1 MTASPTSGQ
10 TSESLGRALIK
21 ESCRRLFDES
31 HARIRQCVAL
41 LNEDEIWYRPN
52 AHTVSIGNWVLHL
65 SGNIRQWI
73 VSGLGRAPDV
83 RARDAEFSEPGPIP
97 TEELLA
103 GLDATMRKAKT
114 VLEAFDPTRLLEG
127 ITVQGQQETG
137 LTILVHVVEHASYHT
152 GQISYAVKSR
162 KDLDLGY
169 YATTDLNAK
178 NG

>member
-1 MTASPTSGQ
+1 MTATPASGQ

-31 HARIRQCVAL
+31 HARIQQCVEL
-41 LNEDEIWYRPN
+41 LSEEEIWYRPN
-52 AHTVSIGNWVLHL
+52 THTISIGNLVLHL

-73 VSGLGRAPDV
+73 VSGLGDAPDV
-83 RARDAEFSEPGPIP
+83 RQRDAEFSEPGPIP
-97 TEELLA
+97 TAELFA
-103 GLDATMRKAKT
+103 GLDATMCEAKT
-114 VLEAFDPTRLLEG
+114 ALDALDPTRLLRG
-127 ITVQGQQETG
+127 IIVQGQQETG

-152 GQISYAVKSR
+152 GQITYAVKSR

-169 YATTDLNAK
+169 YAETDLNEK